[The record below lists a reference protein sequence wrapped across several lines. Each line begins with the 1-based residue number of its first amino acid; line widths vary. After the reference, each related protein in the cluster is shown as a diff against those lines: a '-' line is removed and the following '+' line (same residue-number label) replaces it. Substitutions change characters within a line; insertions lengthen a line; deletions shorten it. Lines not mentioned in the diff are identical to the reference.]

1 MFKDRRDAGRQ
12 LAARLL
18 RYKDTDPIV
27 LALPRGG
34 VPVGFEIAIALAV
47 PLDVLIVR
55 KLGAPGEPEL
65 GIGAVADGP
74 HPQYVLNENVVREI
88 NVSEEYV
95 KREMEAQLQE
105 IRRRQRAY
113 RGGRSPARITDRT
126 AIVVDDGIATGGS
139 IRVALR
145 SARLQSP
152 KRLVL
157 AAPVA
162 PPETL
167 ATLAAEADDIVCL
180 SQPPAFSAVGEFY
193 LDFRQTTDEEVSEL
207 LERARQGR
215 TGSEELSH

>member
-1 MFKDRRDAGRQ
+1 M
-12 LAARLL
+12 AARLL
-18 RYKDTDPIV
+18 RYKDNDPIV

-34 VPVGFEIAIALAV
+34 VPVGFEIAIALAA

-74 HPQYVLNENVVREI
+74 HPQCVLNDNVVCDLH
-88 NVSEEYV
+88 VSEEYV
-95 KREMEAQLQE
+95 KREMAAQLQE
-105 IRRRQRAY
+105 IGRQQHAY
-113 RGGRSPARITDRT
+113 RGGRPPARITDRT

-162 PPETL
+162 PPDTL
-167 ATLAAEADDIVCL
+167 ATLTAEADDIVCL
-180 SQPPAFSAVGEFY
+180 SNPLFFSAVGEFY
-193 LDFRQTTDEEVSEL
+193 LDFRQTTDEEVSEF
-207 LERARQGR
+207 LERARQGQA
-215 TGSEELSH
+215 GAEGA